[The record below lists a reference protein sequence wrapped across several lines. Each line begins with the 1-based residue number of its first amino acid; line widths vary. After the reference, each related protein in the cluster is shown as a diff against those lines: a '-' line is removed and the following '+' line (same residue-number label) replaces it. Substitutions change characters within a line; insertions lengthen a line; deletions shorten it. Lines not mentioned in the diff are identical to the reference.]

1 MKKDEKEKMEE
12 EEEKKKEFLKYLYEL
27 YVAQGLS
34 PCHARNSFYS
44 ITSLYAEHRTLTQS
58 SLGTHRGPSPEL

>member
-27 YVAQGLS
+27 HVSQGLS
-34 PCHARNSFYS
+34 PCHAPNSFYS
-44 ITSLYAEHRTLTQS
+44 IRSL
-58 SLGTHRGPSPEL
+58 